1 MDDQAEF
8 FERARHAAQR
18 AYSPYS
24 GVCVGA
30 VVQTADGTLFE
41 GCNVEN
47 ASYGL
52 SICAERVALVSM
64 VAGGQQKVARIA
76 VCVMGPEGSFAR
88 PVPCGACLQF
98 LAEFADDDTPIVT
111 SKDDCTRLRD
121 HLPLPFR
128 LNPDAV

>member
-1 MDDQAEF
+1 MDDQEAF
-8 FERARHAAQR
+8 FERARRAAQR

-30 VVQTADGTLFE
+30 VVETIDGEVFA

-52 SICAERVALVSM
+52 TICAERVALVSM
-64 VAGGQQKVARIA
+64 VAGGQRKVARIA
-76 VCVMGPEGSFAR
+76 VCVIGPEGSDAR

-98 LAEFADDDTPIVT
+98 LAEFAADETPIVT
-111 SKDDCTRLRD
+111 GLDQCTRLSD
-121 HLPLPFR
+121 HLPKPFR
-128 LNPDAV
+128 LTTNPD

>member
-1 MDDQAEF
+1 MDDQEVF
-8 FERARHAAQR
+8 FARARQAAER

-30 VVQTADGTLFE
+30 VVETVDGAVFE

-52 SICAERVALVSM
+52 TICAERVALVSM

-76 VCVMGPEGSFAR
+76 VCVIGPAGSDAR

-111 SKDDCTRLRD
+111 SKDHCTRLRD
-121 HLPLPFR
+121 HLPMPFR
-128 LNPDAV
+128 LTPAD